1 MENKWRAVR
10 YGLDG
15 KLIDWGRQV
24 ELPARELIRELLE
37 FVDDVVDDLGSR
49 KEIECINTIIVNG
62 SGADRQLKVFKETG
76 SIEEVA
82 KYIQAES
89 SIGLFDDVTPYL
101 ESVQPPSSDAV
112 KEKISSIRSESDP
125 T

>member
-1 MENKWRAVR
+1 M
-10 YGLDG
+10 
-15 KLIDWGRQV
+15 
-24 ELPARELIRELLE
+24 
-37 FVDDVVDDLGSR
+37 
-49 KEIECINTIIVNG
+49 
-62 SGADRQLKVFKETG
+62 FKETG